1 MGCEY
6 MDWASGDMVTLKTDK
21 RLTAAQ
27 RKRIAELVD
36 PGHGMGRILDSIVV
50 SDGGCLGLPTGWA
63 SVAFVGGYLM
73 GISPE
78 GRAHS

>member
-6 MDWASGDMVTLKTDK
+6 MDWVSGDMVTLKTDK

-27 RKRIAELVD
+27 RKRIAEIVE
-36 PGHGMGRILDSIVV
+36 PEHGMGRILDSIFV
-50 SDGGCLGLPTGWA
+50 SDNGCLGLPTGWA
-63 SVAFVGGYLM
+63 SVSFVGGYLM